1 MLPGEIAVVLN
12 NFSERAREFSRKLEE
27 YGVPVKVSGEEP
39 LSSSIAIQLLI
50 LPFRAALAGY
60 PSHLLIS
67 MLDHDL
73 GLPEAPQFD
82 LDGLEALARGAGLYI
97 GPQRSSL
104 QERRSEWKAKLEGH
118 LEAQK
123 QRLEVLSQDDSV
135 YDSDLQAREAEIR
148 LCQDMLEKSERLLEA
163 LQGIEKFREGG
174 TDLEL
179 LQKELSSWMELSRFV
194 FSTMQI

>member
-97 GPQRSSL
+97 GPRRSSL
-104 QERRSEWKAKLEGH
+104 QERRSEWKAKLESH